1 MAKRQMFINMIQK
14 GRLKPDWDSDG
25 LFGDGDGFQVDATH
39 GEVGKKLNSKR
50 NFENKMSNCLNNKMK
65 VITLHDKWGE
75 FLSE

>member
-1 MAKRQMFINMIQK
+1 LGFR
-14 GRLKPDWDSDG
+14 RPVW
-25 LFGDGDGFQVDATH
+25 DGDGFQVDATH

-65 VITLHDKWGE
+65 VIALHDKWGE